1 MEQRMEN
8 FLWGVLDGIIAWPT
22 LIVNGFGGDY
32 QVFQDSRGDG
42 WYAFGFPL
50 GGGMPFLG
58 LFGRGSSAKKKRA
71 E

>member
-1 MEQRMEN
+1 MED

-22 LIVNGFGGDY
+22 LIVNLFGGDY
-32 QVFQDSRGDG
+32 EVFQDRRGDG
-42 WYAFGFPL
+42 WYALGFLL

-58 LFGRGSSAKKKRA
+58 FFGRGSGRKRRRA